1 MLNISDD
8 VETVVTSDDE
18 ASSDASNDIVGAIDQ
33 IDELLEVLDETAA
46 DTVAPNSSDD
56 NRSVIDDF
64 TETGSDIT
72 VLDMSDDDIS
82 DDEAAPTMFLVQSV
96 IEKVPYLSAV
106 ERDVDMESNASF
118 EVIDL
123 PDDIGM

>member
-33 IDELLEVLDETAA
+33 IDELLEALDETAA
-46 DTVAPNSSDD
+46 DTVAPNSSDN

-123 PDDIGM
+123 PDDIGL